1 VLDCAKALPA
11 DAKPTKNARAEQNAD
26 MSPVRVARK
35 WLGTKKRGRNRAM
48 VSGSIQKVLIV
59 QTAFI
64 LGVGLNIWVNM

>member
-1 VLDCAKALPA
+1 
-11 DAKPTKNARAEQNAD
+11 
-26 MSPVRVARK
+26 MSPVR
-35 WLGTKKRGRNRAM
+35 WLRTKKGRNRGPRM